1 MDHPFTASGTIG
13 TEEEFFII
21 DPDTL
26 RPVDAAEE
34 LMEDPP
40 GPLEDHLDTELFGCT
55 IEVQAHISDSIA
67 DAQQELRSQR
77 DALQDHAADHGYALV
92 GGGLY
97 PAADSEDLAPT
108 DKPRYNSMRQ
118 RLRYPQEQN
127 LTAGMHVHVGVDD
140 PDQAV
145 RICDAIRPHLPMLL
159 GLSAASPFWRGRETG
174 LASTRALLFTD
185 LPNTGIPTRF
195 GDWDSFRSFEQQM
208 LRTDSIADR
217 GELWWDVRPHTGYGT
232 VEVRVMDSQADP
244 DRACGLLRLVHA
256 LVQDLAERY
265 EDGCSIE
272 PVRHELLEQDRWQ
285 ALRHGHDARLIDGD
299 DRDGLRDRAGTLI
312 DRLGLDDDPLVTGLR
327 DGSSAQRQLRAHA
340 DGGMDAVL
348 RELRLG

>member
-1 MDHPFTASGTIG
+1 MTTPFTTSGTIG
-13 TEEEFFII
+13 TEEEFFIV

-26 RPVDAAEE
+26 QPVDAADE
-34 LMEDPP
+34 LLSDPP
-40 GPLEDHLDTELFGCT
+40 GPLQDRLDTELFGCT
-55 IEVQAHISDSIA
+55 IEVQTPVSDSMTEA
-67 DAQQELRSQR
+67 EQRLRSQR
-77 DALQDHAADHGYALV
+77 EALQDHAADHGYALV

-97 PAADSEDLAPT
+97 PAADPEDLVPS

-145 RICDAIRPHLPMLL
+145 QICDAIRPHLPMLL

-208 LRTDSIADR
+208 LDTDSIADR

-232 VEVRVMDSQADP
+232 VEVRAMDCQPDP
-244 DRACGLLRLVHA
+244 GRARGFLRLVHA
-256 LVQDLAERY
+256 LIQDLAEQYR
-265 EDGCSIE
+265 DGGSIE

-299 DRDGLRDRAGTLI
+299 ETDRLTDRAGALI
-312 DRLGLDDDPLVTGLR
+312 DRLGLDHDPLVTGLLE
-327 DGSSAQRQLRAHA
+327 DSSAQRQLRAHDDA
-340 DGGMDAVL
+340 GMDAVL